1 MTVKVTRIQKEGFL
15 WVDIAE
21 PNRKTLTEIAL
32 ELRLPL
38 QTLKDCLRPE
48 HLPKFERFGDTMF
61 IVTRMYDEK
70 CDIASDNVQE
80 LTRKIALFWG
90 PGFMV
95 TVHRKELAILTRM
108 RERVL
113 QEEKFDRNVLFSEIL
128 LGIVHSYASP
138 IDIALVEL
146 EDMELR
152 IFKGEESSALIENAY
167 YLKRRASIFRRILK
181 LTADVALRFQNVV
194 AGETN
199 DVLQDVQEE
208 VQHHLFHLEELHENT
223 NNVLN
228 LHLSLSTQK
237 TNQASHAVNEVM
249 RVLTIFSVFL
259 MPLNLIAS
267 IYGMNFRFMPELE
280 FKYGYPMV
288 LTFMFVISLVT
299 YLAFKRRGW
308 IR

>member
-1 MTVKVTRIQKEGFL
+1 MTSKVTRIQKEGFL
-15 WVDIAE
+15 WVDVSE
-21 PNRKTLTEIAL
+21 PTRKVLTEIAA

-38 QTLKDCLRPE
+38 QTLSDCLRPE
-48 HLPKFERFGDTMF
+48 HLPKFERFGDISF

-70 CDIASDNVQE
+70 CDIASDTVQE

-90 PGFMV
+90 PNFMV
-95 TVHRKELAILTRM
+95 TVHRKELAVLTRV

-113 QEEKFDRNVLFSEIL
+113 SEDKFDRNVLFSEIL

-138 IDIALVEL
+138 IDIALSEL

-152 IFKGEESSALIENAY
+152 IFKGEESPVLIENAY
-167 YLKRRASIFRRILK
+167 YLKRRASVFKRILK
-181 LTADVALRFQNVV
+181 LTLDVAHKFQNAA

-199 DVLQDVQEE
+199 AVLQDVQEE
-208 VQHHLFHLEELHENT
+208 IQHHVFHLEELHENT
-223 NNVLN
+223 TNVLN
-228 LHLSLSTQK
+228 LHVSLSSQK

-267 IYGMNFRFMPELE
+267 IYGMNFKFMPELE
-280 FKYGYPMV
+280 FKYGYPLV
-288 LTFMFVISLVT
+288 LSFMFFISLGT